1 MAAADAAKTE
11 GDSFE
16 DSVFSN
22 SLFCISGTAGIE
34 STSARQKGRHGAAI
48 GGEQHKQ
55 DRAHHGIRPLGAAI
69 DD

>member
-11 GDSFE
+11 RDSFE

-22 SLFCISGTAGIE
+22 SLFCISGTVGVE
-34 STSARQKGRHGAAI
+34 PTSARQKGRHRAAI
-48 GGEQHKQ
+48 SGEQQKQ
-55 DRAHHGIRPLGAAI
+55 ERAYHGIMPRGVAT